1 VTRWGALCL
10 LLLSP
15 TVLAAEVRRVEV
27 TYHRGEY
34 HVEIDAVL
42 NAPAAAV
49 YAVLTDYG
57 RWAEIND
64 LIKESVVEEDAGPT
78 TKLVRTVS
86 EGCVLRFCRR
96 VEQVQWM
103 RTAPQWRITA
113 EVLPERS
120 DLRSG
125 WARTRLIEHSGQT
138 FFHYEMALVP
148 DFWVPPLIGPMI
160 VRRKLRQQAIETA
173 ASVEAAASLA
183 ATVPEP

>member
-1 VTRWGALCL
+1 MTRWVALCL
-10 LLLSP
+10 LACSP
-15 TVLAAEVRRVEV
+15 AVVAAEVRRVEV

-42 NAPAAAV
+42 DARAAAV
-49 YAVLTDYG
+49 YAVLTDYD

-64 LIKESVVEEDAGPT
+64 LIKVSVVEEVVNPS

-86 EGCVLRFCRR
+86 EGCVLRFCKR

-103 RTAPQWRITA
+103 RTSPQWRISA

-120 DLRSG
+120 DLQSG
-125 WARTRLIEHSGQT
+125 WARTRLVEHSGRT
-138 FFHYEMALVP
+138 LFHYEMALVP
-148 DFWVPPLIGPMI
+148 DFWVPPFIGPMI

-173 ASVEAAASLA
+173 AAVEAAAA
-183 ATVPEP
+183 Q